1 MLDEL
6 GYKDVDGDGMRETPD
21 GTHWDVPLAIPTGD
35 EFAHIAETLEAEWS
49 DVGIPVQINTMEVQA
64 LKDLTQTGKHDLFLL
79 YYGYA
84 DPSILTYFFDPDRKG
99 GSNRAWFSTDELTAL
114 LTKADTDLNQDTR
127 YQTITEMSQYVI
139 DQSPW
144 IFLEDPPRSSAS
156 ARSFRTIKSSL
167 T

>member
-1 MLDEL
+1 MTAD
-6 GYKDVDGDGMRETPD
+6 DFSP
-21 GTHWDVPLAIPTGD
+21 
-35 EFAHIAETLEAEWS
+35 AETLQAEWS

-114 LTKADTDLNQDTR
+114 LTKADSDLNQETR

-144 IFLEDPPRSSAS
+144 IFLVDPP
-156 ARSFRTIKSSL
+156 SFLGVRKELQNYQIFPDLSFNFWNAYFEVND
-167 T
+167 